1 MTNQSPMMK
10 RVLKTPALV
19 VFGLAYMV
27 PLGIFT
33 TYRPVTVLSHGHL
46 PIAYIITLITMIFTA
61 LSYCHMT
68 RNLPLSGSAYSY
80 VQYTFGG
87 QFGFLVG
94 WVQVLDYLFLP
105 ILNYIVL
112 GNYLHELFPFI
123 SISSFILICLI
134 SVSVL
139 NFIGVKL
146 MSSVNFTLIGAQVIF
161 IIVFIILA
169 LTDVD
174 VSPEKLLAPLLFSHN
189 DISGLF
195 SGAAILALAFLGFDA
210 IATLAEESNDA
221 KRTLPRAILW
231 TVCLSGLMFL
241 LVSYSAHIAYPD
253 WILLADMTDPKAN
266 ILIMDTVGNHS
277 VWYAKWFTDNPDI
290 LHAVQKCSD
299 YFLGGAFLWLYL
311 FGVFASAMTSNASV
325 SRIFF
330 AMGRDGV
337 LPKKIFYKVHSRF
350 HTPYRA
356 ILIVSLVSLLSLI
369 IPLELV
375 ISMISFGALGA
386 FTFVNLSVIK
396 YFIFNKNYRDPK
408 SLMIY
413 GVMPAIGILFCLW
426 LWTSLD
432 FLAIKVGL
440 LWLLIGFLYLLY
452 LTNMFK
458 KPTPKVQEEQ
468 INELIQ

>member
-1 MTNQSPMMK
+1 MTSHAPVMK
-10 RVLKTPALV
+10 RVLRTPALV

-46 PIAYIITLITMIFTA
+46 PIAYIITLVTMLFTA

-80 VQYTFGG
+80 VQHTFGG
-87 QFGFLVG
+87 QCGFLVG
-94 WVQVLDYLFLP
+94 WIQVLDYLFLP

-112 GNYLHELFPFI
+112 GNYLHELFPMV
-123 SISSFILICLI
+123 SISSFILLCLV
-134 SVSVL
+134 SVFVL

-146 MSSVNFTLIGAQVIF
+146 MSSVNFALIGAQVAF

-174 VSPEKLLAPLLFSHN
+174 PSPEKLLAPLLFAKEDVH
-189 DISGLF
+189 GLF
-195 SGAAILALAFLGFDA
+195 AGAAILCLAFLGFDA

-221 KRTLPRAILW
+221 KKTLPRAIIW
-231 TVCLSGLMFL
+231 TVCLAGAMFL
-241 LVSYSAHIAYPD
+241 LVSYAAHIAYPN
-253 WILLADMTDPKAN
+253 WQNLAEMTDPKAN
-266 ILIMDTVGNHS
+266 ILIMDTVGNH
-277 VWYAKWFTDNPDI
+277 VAWYVHWFSLEPATLENI
-290 LHAVQKCSD
+290 QKYSG
-299 YFLGGAFLWLYL
+299 YVLGGTFLWLYL
-311 FGVFASAMTSNASV
+311 FGVYASAMTSKASV

-337 LPKKIFYKVHSRF
+337 LPKNIFYKIHPRF
-350 HTPYRA
+350 HTPYRS
-356 ILIVSLVSLLSLI
+356 ILIVSVISLSSLF
-369 IPLELV
+369 IPLDLV

-396 YFIFNKNYRDPK
+396 YFIFDKNRRDTK
-408 SLMIY
+408 ALFIY
-413 GVMPAIGILFCLW
+413 GVLPAVGILFCLW
-426 LWTSLD
+426 LWTSLE

-452 LTNMFK
+452 LTNIFK
-458 KPTPKVQEEQ
+458 KPPPKVNDEH
-468 INELIQ
+468 IDELLK